1 MRVELPDIK
10 CSSFRGFI
18 WLWVRVRG
26 LEGVRRVLESML
38 DVRVQAGPAG
48 GPAART
54 RTWIA
59 STSLS
64 DCVAASVQAAAL
76 RCINFPL

>member
-1 MRVELPDIK
+1 MRNMVV
-10 CSSFRGFI
+10 
-18 WLWVRVRG
+18 WVRVRG

-38 DVRVQAGPAG
+38 DVRVQAGPARR
-48 GPAART
+48 PAART
-54 RTWIA
+54 RTRIA
-59 STSLS
+59 STGLS